1 MEFYEWCFEN
11 PVRLPDEIG
20 KVLVTG
26 EIGSGKTTTLL
37 RLIRGMTLAGKGSVS
52 VYCREREFGAYDKAG
67 KGTAATCHLSLN
79 SLY

>member
-37 RLIRGMTLAGKGSVS
+37 RLIRGMTLAGKGSV
-52 VYCREREFGAYDKAG
+52 
-67 KGTAATCHLSLN
+67 LSLIHI
-79 SLY
+79 